1 MSLNIP
7 SNLSFPARVNTA
19 YQEAVH
25 QPRKEEPVNPGTDA
39 YVNKID
45 KAAVAKLMDNLTDA
59 PFSDAELEQLI
70 SVSAV
75 LESDHPLWKDIAAL
89 LSEFNGKDRA
99 NFLSVLS
106 KAGSNLEAFVNQVK
120 GLEGK
125 NQSVYLTTAVRT
137 ETETTLGNLITAVK
151 NLSDEHL
158 TGFLNM
164 TDVLGRSFKSIE
176 AEEFQNFIAAAAASP
191 LSIDKLT
198 QTTEGLFK
206 EDRAAFLKA
215 AAGSGRELNRL
226 IKKADTLSDSTL
238 TLFLTSAAEAG
249 EGMKNLLDLTEKNMT
264 GEKRQNLLNFTS
276 RLLDKNTENF
286 LLASQG
292 LVTKVSRL
300 METAQSFTGDEKSM
314 FLSLVSSDQTTDDR
328 LMTILSNMDSG
339 TGERSDF
346 LSSALRAK
354 GGLTSVLEL
363 AETTHGSERAEL
375 FSFTADLSLADQ
387 TNFFSAVQGDP
398 VQARELAA
406 NAEQLDGKNKSYLIY
421 AASLSP
427 ENISELITISRKLTG
442 AEQDDFLFIS
452 ANIDPET
459 DGAMDRFLSTVGKLE
474 GAERMDFL
482 TRERA
487 DQASSGE
494 SILAGQYV
502 YLKSVFDEHTFQGLI
517 NAGERVDLL
526 INDFENLDDFQQ
538 TAFLSVASG
547 AEKEVM
553 SDLLSVTARLDE
565 TGSKDFT
572 EFAGTMNK
580 TSLSDLIRVADRV
593 LDGSDNGSK
602 KLSQIFEIS
611 KNLDNGLDE
620 KFLSAAAGKQ
630 TDIDRLIY
638 LTDQLGGVQQVNFL
652 VAADYVTRRGDDGK
666 YTENFFRGTELHLNA
681 FKKGVMASNDTS
693 EGIRPSQFT
702 TDTGVKGFSSASLG
716 FYLESAAY
724 IRSGGIRDELRKDW
738 YRTW

>member
-7 SNLSFPARVNTA
+7 SNVSFPARVNTA
-19 YQEAVH
+19 YQETVH
-25 QPRKEEPVNPGTDA
+25 HPRKEEPVNHGTDA

-75 LESDHPLWKDIAAL
+75 LESDHPLWKEIAAL

-120 GLEGK
+120 LLEGK
-125 NQSVYLTTAVRT
+125 NQSVYLTTAVRI
-137 ETETTLGNLITAVK
+137 ETGTTLENLITAVK

-176 AEEFQNFIAAAAASP
+176 AEELQNFIAAAAASP

-198 QTTEGLFK
+198 QTTEGLVK

-226 IKKADTLSDSTL
+226 IKMTETLSGSTL
-238 TLFLTSAAEAG
+238 ALFLTSAAEAG
-249 EGMKNLLDLTEKNMT
+249 EGLKNLLDLTENIT
-264 GEKRQNLLNFTS
+264 GEKRQSLLNFTS
-276 RLLDKNTENF
+276 RLSGKNTENF

-292 LVTKVSRL
+292 LVSKVPRL

-314 FLSLVSSDQTTDDR
+314 FLSLVSSDLTTDDR
-328 LMTILSNMDSG
+328 LMAILGGMDSG

-354 GGLTSVLEL
+354 DGLTSVLKL

-406 NAEQLDGKNKSYLIY
+406 SAEQLDGKNKSYLLY

-452 ANIDPET
+452 ANIDPEA
-459 DGAMDRFLSTVGKLE
+459 DGAMDRFLSTVEKLE
-474 GAERMDFL
+474 GRERADFL

-487 DQASSGE
+487 DQVSAGE
-494 SILAGQYV
+494 GLLAGQYV

-526 INDFENLDDFQQ
+526 INDFESLDDFQQ
-538 TAFLSVASG
+538 TAFLSVAAK

-553 SDLLSVTARLDE
+553 PELLSVTARLDE

-572 EFAGTMNK
+572 EFSGTMNK
-580 TSLSDLIRVADRV
+580 TGLSDLIRVADRV

-611 KNLDNGLDE
+611 KTLDNGLDE
-620 KFLSAAAGKQ
+620 KFLSAAAGKE

-638 LTDQLGGVQQVNFL
+638 LTDQLGGIQQVNFL

-681 FKKGVMASNDTS
+681 FKKGVMTSNDTS

-702 TDTGVKGFSSASLG
+702 TDTGVKGFSSARLG